1 MPYKTRTGKKFILVA
16 KSVVGKTTGT
26 FPDKTVTISGKG
38 ELSGKE
44 FSTDI
49 TIKAGQPKRIL
60 NGFLFNVDGTIT
72 APPPPPLTY
81 DDTSSAE
88 YPTAGFTWKPGN

>member
-26 FPDKTVTISGKG
+26 FPDKQVTISGKG

-44 FSTDI
+44 FSTKI
-49 TIKAGQPKRIL
+49 TIKAGSPKRIL
-60 NGFLFNVDGTIT
+60 NGHLFNIDGTLT
-72 APPPPPLTY
+72 APSPPPA
-81 DDTSSAE
+81 DDEKSNE
-88 YPTAGFTWKPGN
+88 YPTAGFTYKAEDG

>member
-1 MPYKTRTGKKFILVA
+1 MPLKTRTGKKFILVA

-26 FPDKTVTISGKG
+26 FPDKKVTISGKG
-38 ELSGKE
+38 ELSGKL

-60 NGFLFNVDGTIT
+60 NGYLLPKSYNDLIIT
-72 APPPPPLTY
+72 QKYLSPKRMIMKEKLM
-81 DDTSSAE
+81 
-88 YPTAGFTWKPGN
+88 